1 MIRAI
6 THIHTNYSYDSR
18 LLVPRLLKALLDRQI
33 GLALVADHDSFQ
45 GAIDLAAEVRRTGA
59 AILAPLA
66 AEIATEFGDV
76 VVVLPDGVAPP
87 EVKALKKW
95 ADLKNTVRQMRGLI
109 WLPHPYQHH
118 REIETMAAEADVIEV
133 FNSRCTP
140 DNNAAAQELC
150 RRFGKIAAYGADAHS
165 LVECF
170 RTVVE
175 YPPAATAIEILS
187 QSPRCLSQGRT
198 PHRAIVWS
206 QIVKGFKQR
215 RPKLIVLT
223 LLAWL
228 PHPRRKKH

>member
-18 LLVPRLLKALLDRQI
+18 LPAPRLLQALQADLV

-59 AILAPLA
+59 ALLVPLA

-76 VVVLPDGVAPP
+76 VVVLPDGVAAP
-87 EVKALKKW
+87 EVKAIKKW
-95 ADLKNTVRQMRGLI
+95 ADLRNAIRQLGGRI
-109 WLPHPYQHH
+109 WLPHPFQHH
-118 REIETMAAEADVIEV
+118 REVETLAAEADVIEV
-133 FNSRCTP
+133 FNARCTP
-140 DNNAAAQELC
+140 ENNAAAQELC
-150 RRFGKIAAYGADAHS
+150 RRFGKIPAYGADAHS

-187 QSPRCLSQGRT
+187 QAPRCLSQGLT

-206 QIVKGFKQR
+206 QLVKGFKQR
-215 RPKLIVLT
+215 RPKLVVMT

-228 PHPRRKKH
+228 PHPRKKH

>member
-6 THIHTNYSYDSR
+6 THIHSEHSYDSR
-18 LLVPRLLKALLDRQI
+18 LPTPTLLQALLAHRI

-45 GAIDLAAEVRRTGA
+45 GALDLAAEVRRSA
-59 AILAPLA
+59 APLLVPLA

-76 VVVLPDGVAPP
+76 LVVLPDGVSPP
-87 EVKALKKW
+87 EVNVLKKW
-95 ADLKNTVRQMRGLI
+95 ADLRNTVRQLRGLI
-109 WLPHPYQHH
+109 WLPHPFQHH
-118 REIETMAAEADVIEV
+118 REIETMAAEADVIEI
-133 FNSRCTP
+133 FNSRCTLE
-140 DNNAAAQELC
+140 NNAAAQELC
-150 RRFGKIAAYGADAHS
+150 RRFGKIPAYGADAHS

-175 YPPAATAIEILS
+175 YPPAPTALEILA
-187 QSPRCLSQGRT
+187 QAPHCLSQGRT

-215 RPKLIVLT
+215 RPKLIIMN

-228 PHPRRKKH
+228 LPPRKKP

>member
-6 THIHTNYSYDSR
+6 THIHSEHSYDSR
-18 LLVPRLLKALLDRQI
+18 LPAPRLLQALLAHDI
-33 GLALVADHDSFQ
+33 GLALVADHESFQ
-45 GAIDLAAEVRRTGA
+45 GALDLAAEVRRTGA
-59 AILAPLA
+59 ALLVPLA

-76 VVVLPDGVAPP
+76 LVVLPDGVAPP
-87 EVKALKKW
+87 EVKTLKKW
-95 ADLKNTVRQMRGLI
+95 ADLRNTVRQLRGLI
-109 WLPHPYQHH
+109 WLPHPFQHH
-118 REIETMAAEADVIEV
+118 REIETLAAEADVIEV

-140 DNNAAAQELC
+140 ENNAAAQELC
-150 RRFGKIAAYGADAHS
+150 RRFGKIPAYGADAHS

-175 YPPAATAIEILS
+175 YPPAPTAIEILS

-215 RPKLIVLT
+215 RPALIFQT
-223 LLAWL
+223 LLPWL
-228 PHPRRKKH
+228 PRPRKKR